1 MQYRKGVHVPWA
13 RVLVQ
18 VRGPFFPSAL
28 RPYMPRAVTLIG
40 SDNSTRM
47 CISYEFQKYIPYV

>member
-18 VRGPFFPSAL
+18 VRPL